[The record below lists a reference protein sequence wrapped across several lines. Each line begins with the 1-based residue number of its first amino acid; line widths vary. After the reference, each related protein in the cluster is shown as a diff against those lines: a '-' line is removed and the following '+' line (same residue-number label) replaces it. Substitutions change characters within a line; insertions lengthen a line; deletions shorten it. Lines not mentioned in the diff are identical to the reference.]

1 MAWIKLHDRITEW
14 QWFGKPEMVQMM
26 VYFLIKA
33 ARRRTVYRGTVL
45 ERGQLITSRNRL
57 HGALGLSDKRIRIC
71 LNRLQESGDIS
82 VKSTNKFSIIT
93 ICKYDSYQGSARA
106 KGPTRDQV
114 TDPETDQ
121 EEDLIIAK
129 DKEGPNYYIS
139 KCYNVEETS
148 AGHKRT
154 NRRTD
159 KEASTG
165 ASLYNNKN
173 NKNIKK
179 GINNNNNKEEEIPS
193 TEIVVAV
200 DEATQREKL
209 IENLKQEFYSS
220 PMKMEQLRR
229 SARID
234 GSTLL
239 YELCEQV
246 WAEWAATEVPLE
258 GINWRH
264 LANHVRIKAEARRRE
279 DARLAAIPK
288 PKPTVKEWRQKL
300 AHDVLA
306 DIAAHQAMP
315 DVPAYDPQN
324 SPFIDNY
331 YDL

>member
-1 MAWIKLHDRITEW
+1 
-14 QWFGKPEMVQMM
+14 MM
-26 VYFLIKA
+26 
-33 ARRRTVYRGTVL
+33 R
-45 ERGQLITSRNRL
+45 
-57 HGALGLSDKRIRIC
+57 
-71 LNRLQESGDIS
+71 
-82 VKSTNKFSIIT
+82 TNKFTIIT
-93 ICKYDSYQGSARA
+93 ISKYDSYQGSTAT
-106 KGPTRDQV
+106 KGPTRGQ
-114 TDPETDQ
+114 Q
-121 EEDLIIAK
+121 EGQQNNAK
-129 DKEGPNYYIS
+129 KAKTEEGQNNCTSECCKEEKFPKGQQKAN
-139 KCYNVEETS
+139 E
-148 AGHKRT
+148 R
-154 NRRTD
+154 
-159 KEASTG
+159 ASTG

-246 WAEWAATEVPLE
+246 WAEWAATEVPPE

>member
-33 ARRRTVYRGTVL
+33 ARYDTAYQGTPL
-45 ERGQLITSRNRL
+45 KRGQLITSRNRL
-57 HGALGLSDKRIRIC
+57 HGALGLSDMSIRIC
-71 LNRLQESGDIS
+71 LKRLSETGDIAITAT
-82 VKSTNKFSIIT
+82 KKFTIIT
-93 ICKYDSYQGSARA
+93 ICRYDSYQGADSRQQPTCNQQNNQQRNQQNGPKTTKLEPDLKGYDSIECKRDVDKDIQQISNKTTNSA
-106 KGPTRDQV
+106 
-114 TDPETDQ
+114 
-121 EEDLIIAK
+121 
-129 DKEGPNYYIS
+129 
-139 KCYNVEETS
+139 
-148 AGHKRT
+148 T
-154 NRRTD
+154 NRT
-159 KEASTG
+159 TNN
-165 ASLYNNKN
+165 YNKN